1 MSPIERRL
9 CQSGLL
15 LFFLGLPL
23 GFVIHSLPNPRVAL
37 SAHLN
42 AVQSGTA
49 LMVLGLMWSRIRL
62 APRVASAAAMAL
74 TVSFWGLEL
83 RILAGA
89 FAPPSTGLLMRSA
102 TVLGGL
108 SAVAMVLTVG
118 LLVFAIRSSASDGDD
133 ASSRASA
140 GATIGGAANGPSNA

>member
-1 MSPIERRL
+1 MSMIERRL

-62 APRVASAAAMAL
+62 APRLSTAVAVAL
-74 TVSFWGLEL
+74 PLSFWGLEL
-83 RILAGA
+83 RILASA
-89 FAPPSTGLLMRSA
+89 FARPSNGLLMRSA
-102 TVLGGL
+102 TLVGAL
-108 SAVAMVLTVG
+108 SALAMVLTVG
-118 LLVFAIRSSASDGDD
+118 LLVIAVRSPAGHRAD
-133 ASSRASA
+133 AGSYEPVA
-140 GATIGGAANGPSNA
+140 ATIADAVNGPSNA